1 MTRHGAVV
9 LEHADDVSG
18 QGVPP
23 HLGAEGADSAGQAG
37 QAAHRGELHA
47 HARGEGRAGQG
58 APNTGERCNR
68 RWALQSQLG
77 TARTGELCLSCHVTA
92 CCLYI

>member
-9 LEHADDVSG
+9 LEYADDVSG

-23 HLGAEGADSAGQAG
+23 HLRAEGADSAGQAG

-68 RWALQSQLG
+68 SWALQGLVNS
-77 TARTGELCLSCHVTA
+77 A
-92 CCLYI
+92 